1 MPPDQCATLCV
12 LHCCEARHAKFMPY
26 GLEVH
31 QVGCIAKPG
40 HSGRTMAIY
49 SGRSAS
55 PKYYPTV
62 AGVCR
67 PSWAYA
73 IPVGRGRGAADQ
85 LLVKQASELHL
96 PTPGGPSLLSCNR
109 PSLDQAHGHD
119 DGWKPA
125 SSGRPSTCDTMNATT
140 AAPMYPGVVRPALR
154 HWLEKARTARPC
166 SRCAPAHISNETN
179 PAAGT
184 GSEPASSK
192 AARHPGGHPA
202 PCADLPGHT
211 PSISR
216 ARRALMG
223 IHGK

>member
-1 MPPDQCATLCV
+1 MCNPQRPALLRGST
-12 LHCCEARHAKFMPY
+12 Y
-26 GLEVH
+26 EVH
-31 QVGCIAKPG
+31 AIRPGSPPGGSCRRARGQWPDNGDLLRAVGIAEVLPDG
-40 HSGRTMAIY
+40 
-49 SGRSAS
+49 
-55 PKYYPTV
+55 
-62 AGVCR
+62 
-67 PSWAYA
+67 
-73 IPVGRGRGAADQ
+73 GRGVPPPLGLTPSRLGADAVQ
-85 LLVKQASELHL
+85 QTSSSSHRQASSTS

-125 SSGRPSTCDTMNATT
+125 SSGRPSTWDAMSATT
-140 AAPMYPGVVRPALR
+140 AAPMYPGVVRPTLR

-166 SRCAPAHISNETN
+166 SRCAPAHISTETN

-184 GSEPASSK
+184 GPEPTSSK

-202 PCADLPGHT
+202 PCADLPDHT
-211 PSISR
+211 LSISH

>member
-1 MPPDQCATLCV
+1 MPRIYVQPSAS
-12 LHCCEARHAKFMPY
+12 
-26 GLEVH
+26 
-31 QVGCIAKPG
+31 CIAARLDIRSSCHKAWKSARWVVSQSPG
-40 HSGRTMAIY
+40 
-49 SGRSAS
+49 
-55 PKYYPTV
+55 TV
-62 AGVCR
+62 AGQWRSTPGGRHRRGTTRRWEGCAAPLGLT
-67 PSWAYA
+67 PS
-73 IPVGRGRGAADQ
+73 RLGADAVQ
-85 LLVKQASELHL
+85 QTSSSSHRQASSTS

-125 SSGRPSTCDTMNATT
+125 SSGRPSTWDAMSATT
-140 AAPMYPGVVRPALR
+140 AAPMYPGVVRPTLR

-166 SRCAPAHISNETN
+166 SRCAPAHISTETN

-184 GSEPASSK
+184 GPEPTSSK

-202 PCADLPGHT
+202 PCADLPDHT
-211 PSISR
+211 LSISH

>member
-1 MPPDQCATLCV
+1 MCNPQRPALLRGST
-12 LHCCEARHAKFMPY
+12 Y
-26 GLEVH
+26 EVH
-31 QVGCIAKPG
+31 AVRPGSPPGGGVAKPG
-40 HSGRTMAIY
+40 
-49 SGRSAS
+49 
-55 PKYYPTV
+55 TV
-62 AGVCR
+62 AGQWRSTPGGRHRRGTTRRWEGCAA

-85 LLVKQASELHL
+85 LLVTQASELHL

-109 PSLDQAHGHD
+109 QSLDQAHGHD

-125 SSGRPSTCDTMNATT
+125 SSGRPSTWDAVNATT
-140 AAPMYPGVVRPALR
+140 AAPIYPGGVRPALR

-184 GSEPASSK
+184 GSEPTSSK
-192 AARHPGGHPA
+192 AARHPGGHPV
-202 PCADLPGHT
+202 PCADLPDHT
-211 PSISR
+211 LSISH